1 MIRNGWNTN
10 VEMKENIISC
20 INSDTSNSS
29 MFTTNST
36 TNNQLIP
43 QTFQMNIPDVNN
55 NQSFTETVSSTGE
68 SISSES
74 NSKPKSKAKRALKKS
89 PPKFRLLEQP
99 NEDELSQAKSL
110 NEEMDLNLISE
121 KDILLIKN
129 LYCSPMIFAT
139 KLLQKIF
146 THDELCGHNLSGK
159 TYPQVNRNSLA
170 KKALDETRVLY
181 IQYLVEKYFDSDDME
196 LLWKSCRKAI
206 GRVLRNLE
214 KKSLQEANH
223 TVSETTTTIN
233 QRFYSNK
240 EPLDVNLQYE
250 TNVINLNQVILYL
263 TILL

>member
-1 MIRNGWNTN
+1 
-10 VEMKENIISC
+10 MKENIISC

-29 MFTTNST
+29 MFTTNSA
-36 TNNQLIP
+36 NNQLVP
-43 QTFQMNIPDVNN
+43 HTFQMNIPDVT
-55 NQSFTETVSSTGE
+55 NQSFTDTISSTGE
-68 SISSES
+68 SVSSES
-74 NSKPKSKAKRALKKS
+74 NSKPKSKAKRAPKKK

-99 NEDELSQAKSL
+99 NENELPPAKNL

-146 THDELCGHNLSGK
+146 THDELCGRNLSGK
-159 TYPQVNRNSLA
+159 TYPQVNGNPQA

-181 IQYLVEKYFDSDDME
+181 IQYLVEKYFDSDDKE

-214 KKSLQEANH
+214 KKSLQVANH
-223 TVSETTTTIN
+223 AADEAPATTS
-233 QRFYSNK
+233 QRYFSNK
-240 EPLDVNLQYE
+240 EPLDFNLQYE
-250 TNVINLNQVILYL
+250 TNVISLDQVYVTLY
-263 TILL
+263 TYNS